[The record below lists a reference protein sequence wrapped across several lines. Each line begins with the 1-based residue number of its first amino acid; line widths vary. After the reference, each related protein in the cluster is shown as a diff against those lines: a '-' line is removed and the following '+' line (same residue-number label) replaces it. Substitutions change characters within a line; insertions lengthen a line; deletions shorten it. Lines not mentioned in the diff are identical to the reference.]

1 MAGRDRAKRP
11 VGFADDVK
19 PAPQPGGARGVHGEV
34 AGIVDRAF
42 NQFLQVK
49 CARPLQDHW
58 GDLTFAFADMGLQP
72 LRNDPWQ
79 LRRKRS
85 RPARRGTPN
94 RNEAGD
100 GDSQKE
106 RSQWQRIDSPVEMSF
121 CNWPDGAGATQ
132 SIRTAA
138 PPSDKQTLLPLS

>member
-1 MAGRDRAKRP
+1 MAGRDRAKRA

-42 NQFLQVK
+42 TQFLQVK
-49 CARPLQDHW
+49 RARPLQDHW

-72 LRNDPWQ
+72 LRNEPRQ

-85 RPARRGTPN
+85 GPARQGTADHD
-94 RNEAGD
+94 EAGD
-100 GDSQKE
+100 SDDLNGNGSILLSKRFAIGPMSLRPNSGNADG
-106 RSQWQRIDSPVEMSF
+106 PV
-121 CNWPDGAGATQ
+121 
-132 SIRTAA
+132 SIQISRRR
-138 PPSDKQTLLPLS
+138 